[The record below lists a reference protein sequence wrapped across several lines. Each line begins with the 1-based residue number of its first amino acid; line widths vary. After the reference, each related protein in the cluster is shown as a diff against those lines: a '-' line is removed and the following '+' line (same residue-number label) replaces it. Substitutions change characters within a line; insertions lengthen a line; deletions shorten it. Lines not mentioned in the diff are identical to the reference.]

1 MAEIVNLNRFRKAQT
16 KAEATR
22 QAAEN
27 RIIHGRTR
35 DERERGARANEAR
48 RRELEGKR
56 LAPEEP
62 GAPPKD

>member
-1 MAEIVNLNRFRKAQT
+1 MADIVNLNRVRKAKS

-35 DERERGARANEAR
+35 AEREREAQENEAR
-48 RRELEGKR
+48 RRALEGKR
-56 LAPEEP
+56 LTPDE
-62 GAPPKD
+62 PKD

>member
-1 MAEIVNLNRFRKAQT
+1 MGDIVNLNRFRKAQT
-16 KAEATR
+16 KAEAAK

-35 DERERGARANEAR
+35 AEREREAQANEAR

-56 LAPEEP
+56 LDPNE
-62 GAPPKD
+62 PKD